1 MASLAVYGW
10 NDNYVLID
18 HGNGN
23 ITIYDC
29 VAEENIAGWH
39 AGMDYVHSIKEALE
53 FIENYEGWDG
63 GGDVNVEGVYYDFG
77 GHDYSHK
84 RNLKIEMGFDQTP
97 YEIGKSTKKS
107 KTVKKGAWGQKCVN
121 YLDLPVCPNCGSPNL
136 HELEKRGNV
145 TNCIC
150 DRCDSKCWFDDSFST
165 EGRDTVRF
173 TDNLK
178 IIESTKKSQPATK
191 SFNDMVKEQRSKSVK
206 KTYPEDLTEEQ
217 METQEGYKLWANSI
231 SEEIWNVIRSVM
243 GISIRS
249 DHQLS
254 QEWKEVSD
262 LLIQAQ
268 NKAEYLANQEYI
280 VNDYNKW

>member
-84 RNLKIEMGFDQTP
+84 RNLKIEMGYDQTP
-97 YEIGKSTKKS
+97 YEVGKSTKKS
-107 KTVKKGAWGQKCVN
+107 QSVKK
-121 YLDLPVCPNCGSPNL
+121 
-136 HELEKRGNV
+136 
-145 TNCIC
+145 
-150 DRCDSKCWFDDSFST
+150 DDSEPRYKIEFMYKEYDGEYTAEECGKNVEVMLKDT
-165 EGRDTVRF
+165 EPTRLYNPHF
-173 TDNLK
+173 TFYRTDAGFK
-178 IIESTKKSQPATK
+178 ASTKKSQPATK
-191 SFNDMVKEQRSKSVK
+191 SFNDMVAKQRDKNRIGKDYYEDIKSSHK
-206 KTYPEDLTEEQ
+206 QAIFDR
-217 METQEGYKLWANSI
+217 I
-231 SEEIWNVIRSVM
+231 
-243 GISIRS
+243 
-249 DHQLS
+249 
-254 QEWKEVSD
+254 SD
-262 LLIQAQ
+262 LYHSYFVVDEIIPQESPIKAKCEDVYNAIAEL
-268 NKAEYLANQEYI
+268 NKALTDAYKE
-280 VNDYNKW
+280 W